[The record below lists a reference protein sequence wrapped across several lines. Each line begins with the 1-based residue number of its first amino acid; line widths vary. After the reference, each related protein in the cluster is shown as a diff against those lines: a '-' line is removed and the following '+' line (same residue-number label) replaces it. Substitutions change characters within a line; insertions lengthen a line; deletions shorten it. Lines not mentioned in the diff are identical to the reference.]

1 MDEQPGSVQEHWTR
15 KGTLA
20 RIDSVLREMGHDPET
35 VTPEILSGA
44 EHLHAGGLT
53 TTKDQAEKL
62 KLGPDTRV
70 LDIGCGIGGPA
81 RYLAH
86 TYGCLV
92 GGIDLTPE
100 LIETGEVL
108 TRRTG
113 LEGKVTLGIG
123 DALALEFP
131 DQSFDVVWCQ
141 NVTMNIADKAGFL
154 AEAYRVLKPGGT
166 FTSTEFSL
174 GPGGDVIYPVT
185 WAYDA
190 SMNFLDTDAEM
201 CAQFEK
207 AGFRIRDWTE
217 YTGNVL
223 GALGQA
229 APPPAKM
236 SNHLVFGADAAE
248 RSANSRRNM
257 IEKRILYWMITAEKP
272 RGCGQGAHEENDKLG
287 GIS

>member
-1 MDEQPGSVQEHWTR
+1 MDEQPGSVQDHWTR

-20 RIDSVLREMGHDPET
+20 RVDSVLFKMGHDPET
-35 VTPEILSGA
+35 VTPEILSGV

-62 KLGPDTRV
+62 SLGPDTRV

-81 RYLAH
+81 RYLAN

-92 GGIDLTPE
+92 NGIDLTPE
-100 LIETGEVL
+100 LIETGEEL
-108 TRRTG
+108 TRRMG
-113 LEGKVTLGIG
+113 LEAKVTLGIG
-123 DALALEFP
+123 DALALEYP
-131 DQSFDVVWCQ
+131 DQCFDVVWCQ

-154 AEAYRVLKPGGT
+154 AEAYRVLKLGGT

-174 GPGGDVIYPVT
+174 GPGGDIIYPVT

-190 SMNFLDTDAEM
+190 SINYLDTEAEM
-201 CAQFEK
+201 CAQFQK

-223 GALGQA
+223 GTLGQTV
-229 APPPAKM
+229 PQPSKL
-236 SNHLVFGADAAE
+236 SNHLIFGADAVE

-257 IEKRILYWMITAEKP
+257 LEKRILYWMITAEKSCAGGP
-272 RGCGQGAHEENDKLG
+272 GAHERK
-287 GIS
+287 